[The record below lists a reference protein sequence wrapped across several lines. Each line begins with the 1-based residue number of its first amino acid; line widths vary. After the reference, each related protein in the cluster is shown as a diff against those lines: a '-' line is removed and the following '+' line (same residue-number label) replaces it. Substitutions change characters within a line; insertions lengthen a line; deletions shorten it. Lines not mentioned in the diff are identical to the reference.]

1 MRTALLAELDTRLQP
16 VLGLVEAFNAYKPKE
31 Q

>member
-1 MRTALLAELDTRLQP
+1 MRSALLAELDTRLQP
-16 VLGLVEAFNAYKPKE
+16 MLGLVEAFNQYTPQE